1 MGELNRRSFLKWLG
15 GTAAGAA
22 AAHVLD
28 LDKLL
33 WIPGE
38 KTILIPAVEI
48 YRPVTLTWSTGSGRT
63 WKRVVNMVVPNYPTE
78 FRTAANVG

>member
-1 MGELNRRSFLKWLG
+1 MDRRRFLKWLG
-15 GTAAGAA
+15 GTAAGVAA
-22 AAHVLD
+22 APFLD

-48 YRPVTLTWSTGSGRT
+48 YKPVTVTWTLGSGRT
-63 WKRVVNMVVPNYPTE
+63 WKRIVNMTVPNVPTE
-78 FRTAANVG
+78 FRTAANG